1 MGIVQSDRLITDPS
15 PPNLTLATLVI
26 PQSQLLKL
34 LARLGVKLGRLTPA
48 RRRLTDGKPTVY
60 LAGVQHSRLRIK
72 TVDVCKI
79 KIQFLSKY

>member
-1 MGIVQSDRLITDPS
+1 MGIVKSVRSITDPS

-60 LAGVQHSRLRIK
+60 LTGVQHSRLRIK
-72 TVDVCKI
+72 TVDRCKI
-79 KIQFLSKY
+79 QMQFLNK